1 MQHLLVARVAVGN
14 WQRLHSTAFLM
25 QFLLKLG
32 SRSPECSSGG
42 SPDMAAIA
50 SSSNLVIGDS
60 PDIFDYPFSLFIL
73 LHRPPLHAPDRV
85 AAAQQH
91 RPF

>member
-1 MQHLLVARVAVGN
+1 
-14 WQRLHSTAFLM
+14 M

-60 PDIFDYPFSLFIL
+60 PEIFIYSTTPSASSRPRSPTRSPLFSPYTL
-73 LHRPPLHAPDRV
+73 
-85 AAAQQH
+85 
-91 RPF
+91 